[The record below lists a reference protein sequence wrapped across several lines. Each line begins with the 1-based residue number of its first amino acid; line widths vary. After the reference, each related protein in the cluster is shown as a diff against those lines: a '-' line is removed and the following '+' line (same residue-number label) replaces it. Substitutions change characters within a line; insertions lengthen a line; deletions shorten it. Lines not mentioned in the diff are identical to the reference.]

1 LSQFDIN
8 FIHLINFSRA
18 KQTSF
23 FHHVQR
29 DDIQNKDLSVGEVGA
44 VMDLA

>member
-1 LSQFDIN
+1 MSQFGIN

-23 FHHVQR
+23 FHNVQH
-29 DDIQNKDLSVGEVGA
+29 DECVE
-44 VMDLA
+44 